1 MLSGAFFIKKY
12 VYISI
17 FQQVD
22 GIRANYSGLLVSL
35 SDICLKPLGDDC
47 ASQSI
52 LQVQPTNFQIIP
64 VVLLNCV
71 LRIINYLA
79 SIICKLYNQLAF
91 LIQFYINL
99 LFFFFWHTQKPS
111 FDFLFCLYFILIVFS
126 NGPWQLW
133 QLRRCWACWVLFSG
147 KLL

>member
-1 MLSGAFFIKKY
+1 MIFSFFYLLEFKWSCCMLSGAFFIKKY
-12 VYISI
+12 VYTSI

-79 SIICKLYNQLAF
+79 SIICKLYNQLTF

-99 LFFFFWHTQKPS
+99 LFFF
-111 FDFLFCLYFILIVFS
+111 LAYIEAFI
-126 NGPWQLW
+126 
-133 QLRRCWACWVLFSG
+133 
-147 KLL
+147 